1 MSFPPRA
8 SSPTSLSISAIF
20 IIDVFNFQCY
30 VGLLAGYKCLHVFC
44 KEIIVLIS
52 FSKWLPLMHSKV
64 TNLGVVIFVA
74 CYIVECILTLSSFI
88 FIF

>member
-20 IIDVFNFQCY
+20 IINIFNFLCY
-30 VGLLAGYKCLHVFC
+30 VGLLADCECLHISS

-52 FSKWLPLMHSKV
+52 FSKWLSLIHSKV
-64 TNLGVVIFVA
+64 TNLGVVI
-74 CYIVECILTLSSFI
+74 L
-88 FIF
+88 